1 MNLKTQGRSY
11 YLKKPLLYL
20 LLGLITLPCL
30 KGQMVTYSGPVE
42 YHFEITKTANGG
54 GTDGGYNW
62 NVSVDE
68 KQIIDGIFFATFTG
82 KVIDPDLWRS
92 GLSLTNI
99 QESIQFVNTVN
110 NEGNEEKISEA
121 CYDDRLVFKR
131 NATPGESRTE
141 RFGVNW
147 TRSEPDKKVIE
158 GGNIL
163 FRNNNYYLTLMG
175 KVKLNVA
182 TESYS
187 SLTQPCFDTII
198 PPISISANTTIN
210 FPIVIYAEQP
220 FDNSDVLDG
229 IYVQQDESGD
239 DCSMCLGGLAR
250 MVHGDMNCS
259 YVTKITTSWTLVK
272 RTRECDATI
281 SNLRGDV
288 KINGSPAK
296 EGATKVG
303 KGDVITTGPKAR
315 IEVKLSDGTTYRI
328 GSRTRLSL
336 INPCA
341 TTGEPSLGNLL
352 RGKFY
357 AKVRELTGGGNYS
370 PRSITGAVGV
380 RGHISPEVPLFYAS
394 ADPDFV
400 PSVFQHDFPLPGFS
414 TVQQDDPEKAELIEG
429 YQSLSDNQTAY
440 YLDFEDGIVRD
451 LTALK
456 GTIRVEDDMGLKSMD
471 ITEGTTVSQWND
483 GTPMIEIVIL
493 TR

>member
-1 MNLKTQGRSY
+1 MMKR
-11 YLKKPLLYL
+11 YLAPINTL
-20 LLGLITLPCL
+20 LLLLAIPTAEA
-30 KGQMVTYSGPVE
+30 QMTMYRGTVE
-42 YHFEITKTANGG
+42 YHLEISRTANGG
-54 GTDGGYNW
+54 GSDKGYNW
-62 NVSVDE
+62 NVSVNE

-82 KVIDPDLWRS
+82 RVIDSDPGRS

-99 QESIQFVNTVN
+99 QESILFTNNVN
-110 NEGNEEKISEA
+110 NEGNEQKISEA

-131 NATPGESRTE
+131 TATPGESRTE
-141 RFGVNW
+141 RFGVHW
-147 TRSEPDKKVIE
+147 SRSEPDKKVIE

-175 KVKLNVA
+175 KVKLNMA
-182 TESYS
+182 TEQYS
-187 SLTQPCFDTII
+187 SLTQPCLDTVI
-198 PPISISANTTIN
+198 PPISISANTTLD

-220 FDNSDVLDG
+220 FDNFDVLDG

-239 DCSMCLGGLAR
+239 DCNMSFGGLAR

-281 SNLRGDV
+281 SYIRGDV

-303 KGDVITTGPKAR
+303 QGDVITTGPKAR

-328 GSRTRLSL
+328 GSKTRLSL

-341 TTGEPSLGNLL
+341 TAGEPSLGNLL
-352 RGKFY
+352 RGKIY
-357 AKVRELTGGGNYS
+357 SKVRESTGGGNYS

-380 RGHISPEVPLFYAS
+380 RGHLIPEVPLFYAS

-400 PSVFQHDFPLPGFS
+400 PCVFQHDFPLPGFS
-414 TVQQDDPEKAELIEG
+414 AVQQDDPEKAELIDG
-429 YQSLSDNQTAY
+429 YQSLPDSQTAY

-451 LTALK
+451 LTALR
-456 GTIRVEDDMGLKSMD
+456 GTIRVEDDMGLRSMD
-471 ITEGTTVSQWND
+471 ITEGTTVNQWAD
-483 GTPMIEIVIL
+483 GTQMTEITIL
-493 TR
+493 TK

>member
-1 MNLKTQGRSY
+1 MAMKNLVAI
-11 YLKKPLLYL
+11 
-20 LLGLITLPCL
+20 ITLSLIYCNL
-30 KGQMVTYSGPVE
+30 STLEAQMAMYRGTVE
-42 YHFEITKTANGG
+42 YHLEISKTANGG
-54 GTDGGYNW
+54 GIDGGYNW
-62 NVSVDE
+62 NVSVNE

-82 KVIDPDLWRS
+82 KVIDSDPVRS
-92 GLSLTNI
+92 GLSLSNI
-99 QESIQFVNTVN
+99 QESIQFTNNVN
-110 NEGNEEKISEA
+110 NEGNEQKISEA

-147 TRSEPDKKVIE
+147 SRSEPDKKVIE
-158 GGNIL
+158 GGNIS

-175 KVKLNVA
+175 KVKLNVS
-182 TESYS
+182 TENYS
-187 SLTQPCFDTII
+187 SLTQPCLDTVI
-198 PPISISANTTIN
+198 PPKSISANTTLN
-210 FPIVIYAEQP
+210 FPIVIYAEKP

-229 IYVQQDESGD
+229 IYVQLDESGD
-239 DCSMCLGGLAR
+239 DCNMSFGDLAR

-281 SNLRGDV
+281 SYLKGDV
-288 KINGSPAK
+288 KINGFPAK
-296 EGATKVG
+296 EGATKIG

-341 TTGEPSLGNLL
+341 TSGEPSLGSLL

-357 AKVRELTGGGNYS
+357 SKVRELTGGGNFS
-370 PRSITGAVGV
+370 QRSITGAVGV
-380 RGHISPEVPLFYAS
+380 RGHISPELPLFYAS

-400 PSVFQHDFPLPGFS
+400 PCVFQHDFPLPGCS
-414 TVQQDDPEKAELIEG
+414 TVQQEDPEKAELIDG
-429 YQSLSDNQTAY
+429 YQSLPDSQTAY

-451 LTALK
+451 LTALR
-456 GTIRVEDDMGLKSMD
+456 GTIRVEDEMGIRSMD
-471 ITEGTTVSQWND
+471 VPEGKTVTHWED
-483 GTPMIEIVIL
+483 GTQMTEIVIL
-493 TR
+493 TK